1 MKHTVIGL
9 ILNAGLVVK
18 GVMIVLLFFSVFS
31 WAIIILKWRLF
42 SRIKKETELFYRI
55 YRQEKD
61 PKDLYHATR
70 HLLIT
75 PLARLFR
82 AAYTENRRDRE
93 ELRRSIKRYM
103 TLESARL
110 ERYLNF
116 LATTGSTTPFIG
128 LFGTVWGIMT
138 SFQGIGAAGSASL
151 AVVAPGI
158 AEALIATAMGLVA
171 AIPAVI
177 GYNYFLSMAGRMII
191 QMEDFSEEL
200 LDLLTKEEQASA

>member
-9 ILNAGLVVK
+9 ILGAGLVVK
-18 GVMIVLLFFSVFS
+18 IVMIILLFFSVFS

-42 SRIKKETELFYRI
+42 AKVKKETDIFYRI

-61 PKDLYHATR
+61 PKAVYQATR
-70 HLLIT
+70 TLMIT

-82 AAYTENRRDRE
+82 AAYTEGRKDRE
-93 ELRRSIKRYM
+93 ELRRTIKRYM
-103 TLESARL
+103 ALESARL

-191 QMEDFSEEL
+191 QMEDFAEEL
-200 LDLLTKEEQASA
+200 LDFLTRGE

>member
-1 MKHTVIGL
+1 MRHTVIGL
-9 ILNAGLVVK
+9 ILGAGLVVK
-18 GVMIVLLFFSVFS
+18 IVMIILLFFSVFS

-42 SRIKKETELFYRI
+42 AKVKKETDIFYRI
-55 YRQEKD
+55 YRQEND
-61 PKDLYHATR
+61 PKAVYQATR
-70 HLLIT
+70 TLMIT

-82 AAYTENRRDRE
+82 AAYTEGRKERE

-103 TLESARL
+103 ALESARL

-191 QMEDFSEEL
+191 QMEDFAEEL
-200 LDLLTKEEQASA
+200 LDFLTRGE